1 MTILKNKMKM
11 KKKYDQHK
19 IERTKVRQQQKEQ
32 GVFDG
37 RFNSRVEK
45 PKNIYNRKKKHKDGE
60 K

>member
-1 MTILKNKMKM
+1 M

-45 PKNIYNRKKKHKDGE
+45 PKNIYNRKKKHKDGDE
-60 K
+60 S